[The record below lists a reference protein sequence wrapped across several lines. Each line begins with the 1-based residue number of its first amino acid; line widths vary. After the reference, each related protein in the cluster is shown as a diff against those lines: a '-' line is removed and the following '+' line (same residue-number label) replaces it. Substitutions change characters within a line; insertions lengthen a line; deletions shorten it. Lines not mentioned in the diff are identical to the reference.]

1 MKARQQALV
10 DALLGR
16 GEPPPELAA
25 SGRGLAA
32 YRHNLQALSAR
43 ALAETFERV
52 HAALGEDDF
61 ASLAWTF
68 WRACPP
74 VHGDLGEWG
83 GKLEA
88 FLIERAGEASG
99 LPDLAR
105 LDWALQRA
113 ERAEDV
119 ELDAESLN
127 LMGTTP
133 PEALWLRLRPGVALL
148 AQHSGPV
155 LVWRRGW
162 RGESQ
167 GLSAGEAAFLAAVLA
182 GASLAA
188 ALEAAEVKGSAPE
201 PDFDFGA
208 WLQAALHNAWLH
220 AVRSTPTHGTPTP

>member
-1 MKARQQALV
+1 MKARQQGLV

-16 GEPPPELAA
+16 GDPPPDLMA
-25 SGRGLAA
+25 SERGLAT

-43 ALAETFERV
+43 ALAGTFERV

-68 WRACPP
+68 WRARPP
-74 VHGDLGEWG
+74 AHGDLGEWG
-83 GKLEA
+83 GELEA
-88 FLIERAGEASG
+88 FLIERAGESSG

-105 LDWALQRA
+105 LDWALHQA

-119 ELDAESLN
+119 ELDVESLN

-133 PEALWLRLRPGVALL
+133 PETLWLRLRPGVALL
-148 AQHSGPV
+148 AQQSGPL

-167 GLSAGEAAFLAAVLA
+167 GVSASEAAFFAAVLA
-182 GASLAA
+182 GTSLAA
-188 ALEAAEVKGSAPE
+188 ALEAAEVKGSASE

-208 WLQAALHNAWLH
+208 WLQAALHHTWLH
-220 AVRSTPTHGTPTP
+220 AVRSTPPHGTPTP